1 MEGILR
7 MKPLERAKV
16 EQEKAQQEIKQLENR
31 HKILLNKKSIAERRE
46 RTHRLIER
54 RAILG
59 RVFSA
64 VIPLSNENVKVFLTD
79 VSQLPEVRKLLKKE
93 PETGDVG

>member
-16 EQEKAQQEIKQLENR
+16 EQEKVQQEIRQLEN
-31 HKILLNKKSIAERRE
+31 HQKILLNKKADAERKA

-54 RAILG
+54 GAILESVFPEIVSMTG
-59 RVFSA
+59 ERVKAFLETLRRSA
-64 VIPLSNENVKVFLTD
+64 GG
-79 VSQLPEVRKLLKKE
+79 
-93 PETGDVG
+93 TG